1 MNLYRHICA
10 TYILYTPMI
19 KSKFIA
25 DVVGLLLD
33 SQNNSIDIRLQK
45 EFITDTV
52 CGYMSKGLFVTFS
65 HTEDIIAHKSAND
78 NLIING
84 VKITSTAFDFE
95 AEASLFFRKG
105 FIDSLEVSATKG
117 RIPHQELT
125 EYILTPIPDAM
136 PGK

>member
-1 MNLYRHICA
+1 
-10 TYILYTPMI
+10 MI

-65 HTEDIIAHKSAND
+65 HTEDIIAHKSANE

-84 VKITSTAFDFE
+84 VKITSTAFNFE
-95 AEASLFFRKG
+95 AEATLFFRKG
-105 FIDSLEVSATKG
+105 IVDCLEISATKG
-117 RIPHQELT
+117 KYPQQELT
-125 EYILTPIPDAM
+125 EYTLNQI
-136 PGK
+136 